1 MDTSLLS
8 SKSQCDRVHVTLGI
22 RSYSIII
29 GPGAMEEVVLAD
41 HIFGRRLMVV
51 TNEIVD
57 RLYFENIAR
66 NFKEF
71 QVDKVVLPDG
81 EKIKTLDGLNV
92 ILSALL
98 ERGHDRTTT
107 VVALGGGVIGDI
119 AGFAAAVYQRG
130 IDYLQIPT
138 TMLAQVDSAVGG
150 KTGVNHAL
158 GKNMIGAF
166 HQPSIV
172 IADTMTLKTLPKRE
186 FAAGLSEVIKYGLIA
201 DRCFFDWVEKN
212 LDGLLTHDS
221 NLLTY
226 AIRVSCQIKSSIVSQ
241 DETEQGH
248 RAILNFGH
256 TFGHA
261 IETFLQYRDWVHGE
275 AIAVGM
281 LMAMKLSVLLG
292 SISETDFDRLK
303 VMLERCGLPT
313 SPPILMTVED
323 FNLIMMRDK
332 KVIDGQLRLVILHT
346 LGLAT
351 VSTEYGDS
359 NLQKVLSLHCTAQ

>member
-1 MDTSLLS
+1 MHTSLS
-8 SKSQCDRVHVTLGI
+8 SSESQCCKVHVSLGI

-29 GPGAMEEVVLAD
+29 GPDAMEEVVFAD
-41 HIFGRRLMVV
+41 YVLGRRVMIV
-51 TNEIVD
+51 TNEIVE
-57 RLYFENIAR
+57 RLYFEKVVQ
-66 NFKEF
+66 NFREF
-71 QVDKVVLPDG
+71 QVNKIVLPDG
-81 EKIKTLDGLNV
+81 EKIKTLDGLNI

-98 ERGHDRTTT
+98 EEGHDRTTT
-107 VVALGGGVIGDI
+107 LVALGGGVIGDV

-130 IDYLQIPT
+130 IGFVQIPT
-138 TMLAQVDSAVGG
+138 TLLAQVDSSVGG

-172 IADTMTLKTLPKRE
+172 ISDTTTLRTLPKRE

-201 DRCFFDWVEKN
+201 DRDFFNWIEEN
-212 LDGLLTHDS
+212 LDGLLGYDL
-221 NLLTY
+221 NLLAY
-226 AIRVSCQIKSSIVSQ
+226 AVRVSCQIKASIVSQ

-261 IETFLQYRDWVHGE
+261 IETFLKYRDWVHGE
-275 AIAVGM
+275 AISVGM
-281 LMAMKLSVLLG
+281 LMAMRLSVLLG
-292 SISETDFDRLK
+292 GISETDFDRLK

-313 SPPILMTVED
+313 SPPLSMTIQD
-323 FNLIMMRDK
+323 FNLIMTRDK
-332 KVIDGQLRLVILHT
+332 KVIDGQLRLIILEAF
-346 LGLAT
+346 GLAT

-359 NLQKVLSLHCTAQ
+359 NLQKVLSFHCAS

>member
-1 MDTSLLS
+1 MHTSLS
-8 SKSQCDRVHVTLGI
+8 SSESKCCRVCVSLGI

-29 GPGAMEEVVLAD
+29 GPNAMEEAVIAD
-41 HIFGRRLMVV
+41 HIFGHRLMVV
-51 TNEIVD
+51 TNEIVE
-57 RLYFENIAR
+57 RLYFETVVQ
-66 NFKEF
+66 NFKDF
-71 QVDKVVLPDG
+71 QVDKIVLPDG
-81 EKIKTLDGLNV
+81 ENIKTLEGLNV

-98 ERGHDRTTT
+98 KGRHDRTTT
-107 VVALGGGVIGDI
+107 LVALGGGVIGDV

-130 IDYLQIPT
+130 INFLQVPT
-138 TMLAQVDSAVGG
+138 TLLAQVDSAVGG

-172 IADTMTLKTLPKRE
+172 ISDTMTLKTLPKRE

-201 DRCFFDWVEKN
+201 DKCFFDWIEDN
-212 LDGLLTHDS
+212 LDGLLSHDS

-226 AIRVSCQIKSSIVSQ
+226 AIRVSCQIKASIVSQ

-275 AIAVGM
+275 AISVGM
-281 LMAMKLSVLLG
+281 LMAMRLSVLLG
-292 SISETDFDRLK
+292 GISETDFERLK
-303 VMLERCGLPT
+303 VMLKRCGLPT
-313 SPPILMTVED
+313 SPPRLMTVQD
-323 FNLIMMRDK
+323 FNLNMMRDK
-332 KVIDGQLRLVILHT
+332 KVMGGQLRLVILET
-346 LGLAT
+346 FGLAT
-351 VSTEYGDS
+351 VTAEYGAS
-359 NLQKVLSLHCTAQ
+359 NLQKVLTINCVAQ